1 MDIMTAF
8 FNSLLTEEIYLRQP
22 EGFVDAEHPDW
33 VWRVKASLYG
43 LKKAPRE
50 WNHTLTKELV
60 SYGLEQS
67 KNDPVLFIYKV
78 SGKVLGALVVHVDD
92 IILAGVNSFV
102 DDMKSKLQARF
113 RISKIGRLD
122 TYLSIR
128 IHRESDG
135 VLLLDQQRY
144 IEEIVQTHL
153 SSDSTPAVCHA
164 TPHSQIFRRTLMRSP
179 LLNHTQL

>member
-8 FNSLLTEEIYLRQP
+8 LNSLLT

-43 LKKAPRE
+43 LKQAQRE

-78 SGKVLGALVVHVDD
+78 SGKVLGALVVHVND
-92 IILAGVNSFV
+92 IILAGGQVFCRRHEIKTPGQVSNFKDRS
-102 DDMKSKLQARF
+102 SRH
-113 RISKIGRLD
+113 ISL
-122 TYLSIR
+122 
-128 IHRESDG
+128 H
-135 VLLLDQQRY
+135 
-144 IEEIVQTHL
+144 THP
-153 SSDSTPAVCHA
+153 S
-164 TPHSQIFRRTLMRSP
+164 
-179 LLNHTQL
+179 